1 VSDPTQ
7 EIPTVYYFFGDG
19 ALTLFGRPFQDRL
32 PKVKTIRYWAP
43 TTIQIN
49 NMEFGLFPFR
59 SPLLRE
65 SLLISFPLLHEMFQF
80 TE

>member
-1 VSDPTQ
+1 MSDPTQ

-43 TTIQIN
+43 TTIQN
-49 NMEFGLFPFR
+49 KNGFWAVPF
-59 SPLLRE
+59 
-65 SLLISFPLLHEMFQF
+65 SLATTKGISIDFFSSV
-80 TE
+80 T